1 MLRSLL
7 STPLSQL
14 HITSPHKFTSNIL
27 IENFRDRTPGFMTA
41 TLVSCLWFIIHLILA
56 DTHPQLLILR
66 LLPFA
71 IGAPTNTMTDVVPR
85 DDNRELSSAQI
96 GAIVGVVVAIGIMY
110 WI

>member
-1 MLRSLL
+1 
-7 STPLSQL
+7 
-14 HITSPHKFTSNIL
+14 
-27 IENFRDRTPGFMTA
+27 MTA

-71 IGAPTNTMTDVVPR
+71 IGAPTTMTDVIPR

-96 GAIVGVVVAIGIMY
+96 GAMAGVIVAIGIMY